1 MSASAET
8 WRLDGRTV
16 TITHPDKLYWPEA
29 KLTKGDM
36 LGYYR
41 AIAPVMTPYFRD
53 RPLTLRL
60 FPKGVHG
67 FSYYRRSLPEDAPD
81 WLRRVAYETETNHHT
96 IQLPLVDDAAGLIWL
111 ANQGAIE
118 FHLWGSRAPHLHEPD
133 MAIFDLD
140 PGTEATFTHVL
151 EAALRV
157 RDALDEAGVRGYPK
171 TSGGSGLHVYVPL
184 ALGQSSGQSFD
195 EVRAWVKALAERLTA
210 AHPGLIAVAHGPTH
224 RGDRVTV
231 DYAQNSIGRN
241 TAAPYTLR
249 AGPGAPVSMPVTWA
263 EVEAGRIRPA
273 DFTLTSAPA
282 RVERMG
288 DLFRPVL
295 EGGQPLPHLS

>member
-1 MSASAET
+1 MSAAGET

-16 TITHPDKLYWPEA
+16 AITHPDKLYWPNA

-41 AIAPVMTPYFRD
+41 AMAPVMLPHFRD
-53 RPLTLRL
+53 RPVTLRL
-60 FPKGVHG
+60 FPRGIGG
-67 FSYYRRSLPEDAPD
+67 FSYYRRSLPQDAPD
-81 WLRRVAYETETNHHT
+81 WLRRVTYETETDRHA

-111 ANQGAIE
+111 ANLGAIE
-118 FHLWGSRAPHLHEPD
+118 FHLWGSRAPRLHEPD
-133 MAIFDLD
+133 VAIFDLD
-140 PGTEATFTHVL
+140 PGEEATFAHTL

-171 TSGGSGLHVYVPL
+171 TSGGSGLHIYVPL
-184 ALGQSSGQSFD
+184 APGQSFD
-195 EVRAWVKALAERLTA
+195 GVRAWVKDLAGRLA
-210 AHPGLIAVAHGPTH
+210 AAYPDLIAVAHGATH

-231 DYAQNSIGRN
+231 DYAQNSVGRN

-249 AGPGAPVSMPVTWA
+249 ARPGAPVSMPVTWA

-273 DFTLTSAPA
+273 DFTLASAPD
-282 RVERMG
+282 RVVKVG

-295 EGGQPLPHLS
+295 EGGQGLPRLR